1 VRARLGVFA
10 ALLVGLA
17 VTCSALG
24 RVAYEAQSA
33 PVVFITAT
41 PEPPRPGPYPNRIFV
56 LDADTGAVLPDAWLV
71 VDGATYPV
79 DGRGFTLSMRTETMV
94 DMIVG
99 APGYEV
105 EQRQVTLGPD
115 NPVTAVRLLP
125 RP

>member
-1 VRARLGVFA
+1 MRVRLGVFA
-10 ALLVGLA
+10 ALLVVLA

-56 LDADTGAVLPDAWLV
+56 LDADTGAVLPDAWLA
-71 VDGATYPV
+71 VDRATYPV

-105 EQRQVTLGPD
+105 ERRQVTLGPD